1 MRKLMFILLGVLF
14 FSLVSC
20 VNDNGNASIDSKV
33 NQGEESMKQSDEYQ
47 HIYVDSFTVITS
59 YNQLVDLNKDGWE
72 ISGYDENYFTENNL
86 VVFHFTKNS
95 QEEVLGIVNSNYD
108 MENEILYIK
117 IDVQSPGHFS
127 IHTSDIQ
134 QTNLLINL
142 SKSSNIDKLGLLVYN
157 KSLDE
162 YHSVYYNCSM
172 KTWDDYLGL
181 PNS

>member
-1 MRKLMFILLGVLF
+1 MISLNRLSIIYLKNASIISIFIKKLAQNIDYLYNEGVNSKKGARINEKIDVYFIRCIN

-86 VVFHFTKNS
+86 VVFHFTK
-95 QEEVLGIVNSNYD
+95 IV
-108 MENEILYIK
+108 K
-117 IDVQSPGHFS
+117 
-127 IHTSDIQ
+127 
-134 QTNLLINL
+134 
-142 SKSSNIDKLGLLVYN
+142 KSSRYSKFKL
-157 KSLDE
+157 
-162 YHSVYYNCSM
+162 
-172 KTWDDYLGL
+172 
-181 PNS
+181 